1 MRPRLTRRLAGF
13 GTTIFTEITRLAT
26 EAQAV
31 NLGQGFPDFDGPD
44 FVKEAGI
51 AAIRAGHGQY
61 ARMAGI
67 PPLVRALSE
76 KYLRD
81 YGLAYDPDT
90 EITVTSGATEAL
102 WATIGALVD
111 VGDEVI
117 LFEPFYDSYRAAI
130 HAAGAV
136 PRSVALR
143 PPGELEAGWAFDPEQ
158 LRSTINER
166 TRLIVLNTPH
176 NPTGKVFRRHELEL
190 IAELAIRHDLV
201 VVSDEVYEHI
211 VFSGNHVPFATIP
224 GMRERTVTLSSLGK
238 TFSLT
243 GWKVGWTCAP
253 PELTAAVRTA
263 HQFITF
269 ATATPL
275 QWGAIAAIEVPKSY
289 YHQLHAEYAAR
300 RERLGRGLEAAGF
313 EVYWPEGTYFI
324 AAGFSRF
331 NFDHDV
337 EFVKH
342 LIREVGVACIPPSAF
357 YLHPELGRRWVRF
370 AFCKRQDT
378 LDAAISRLA
387 RLGSPNAMP

>member
-13 GTTIFTEITRLAT
+13 GTTIFTEITRLAN
-26 EAQAV
+26 EAKAV
-31 NLGQGFPDFDGPD
+31 NLGQGFPDFDGPE

-67 PPLVRALSE
+67 PPLVQAISA
-76 KYLRD
+76 KYQRD
-81 YGLAYDPDT
+81 YGITWDPET

-102 WATIGALVD
+102 WATIGALCD

-117 LFEPFYDSYRAAI
+117 VFEPFYDSYRAAI

-136 PRSVALR
+136 PRAVAIR
-143 PPGELEAGWAFDPEQ
+143 PPGELATGWAFDPDQ
-158 LRSTINER
+158 LRGLVTDR
-166 TRLIVLNTPH
+166 TRLLILNTPH
-176 NPTGKVFRRHELEL
+176 NPTGKVFTKAELAL

-201 VVSDEVYEHI
+201 VLADEVYEHL
-211 VFSGNHVPFATIP
+211 VFSGVHVPIASLP
-224 GMRERTVTLSSLGK
+224 GMRERTVTISSLGK

-243 GWKVGWTCAP
+243 GWKIGWTCAP
-253 PELTAAVRTA
+253 PELSAAVRTA

-275 QWGAIAAIEVPKSY
+275 QWGAVAALQAPPTY
-289 YHQLHAEYAAR
+289 YTELLADYSAR
-300 RERLGRGLEAAGF
+300 RELFGRGLEAAGF

-324 AAGFSRF
+324 AAGFSRLGY
-331 NFDHDV
+331 DHDV

-342 LIREVGVACIPPSAF
+342 LIRDAGVACIPPSVF

-370 AFCKRQDT
+370 AFCKRDET
-378 LDAAISRLA
+378 LHAAISRL
-387 RLGSPNAMP
+387 GQMK